1 METPS
6 AIDPLPGDAAKQVAQ
21 RMLVIA
27 ENRFQLL
34 MVEAEEER
42 ERILLAICLALGAA
56 AFCLLAGVAV
66 TILIA
71 VALWDHSPVIALLVM
86 VALYALAAGI
96 FYGRLVR
103 LWRDWQ
109 SFPETLDQLKKDRE
123 CLEKTFI

>member
-1 METPS
+1 MDTS
-6 AIDPLPGDAAKQVAQ
+6 FAKDPLPGDAARQVAQ

-34 MVEAEEER
+34 MVEAQEER
-42 ERILLAICLALGAA
+42 ERILLALGAA
-56 AFCLLAGVAV
+56 AFGLLAGVV
-66 TILIA
+66 ITILIA

-86 VALYALAAGI
+86 AALYTLAAGI

-109 SFPETLDQLKKDRE
+109 TFPETLGQLKKDRE